1 MKKRNLLFVLSAF
14 VLIGGIAGCST
25 NEPSTSTSTSTSTVA
40 TKHAVVIPTSVAGA
54 YVTASH
60 NEAVA
65 GDSVKLTV
73 ALTDPTNYELKSV
86 KVGEQVL
93 KGTADANNANVFHYS
108 FVMGDAVANI
118 SVVTEKIVV
127 PVVEKHAVVVPT
139 SVAGAYVTASRSEAA
154 EGDEVGITVALTDPT
169 NYELKS
175 VKAGDKVLE
184 GKVDAN
190 NKYVF
195 HYSVVMGKAD
205 VNVSVVTEQIVA
217 PTKDHTISFEGK
229 DLAFAL
235 EMPQDANVGEHVS
248 FKVAARSGYEITS
261 VKVVKVSAPS
271 AEEGAEPVEE
281 EVTLTGNAVLGYS
294 FDMPDADVVIKAEAL
309 GAYFKVN
316 ADSEKTIFQ
325 AKGST
330 SSDSKL
336 SVSSFIYS
344 FIDSGNVESTLKPN
358 FFRAGS
364 EVTVVAKHN
373 AFAIANKF
381 FANGVELEKVA
392 SDTAVM
398 YKFTM
403 PATSVELSV
412 EAVDKTVNV
421 DITAAEHTTTSLYR
435 IKSDESHEET
445 TFGYPGETLYLDLT
459 INDADKDDYNL
470 TSSAISATMLKY
482 SNEKGLTTNSTDITV
497 NKQSGSSELK
507 ATYSFTV
514 SSYYVAAGPIK
525 ITTAEKYM
533 KKYLG
538 KPFIGK
544 WQGFEIYR
552 NAFQT
557 TPTTMEFKAD
567 GSVGGNAYNVSGSI
581 KSVDEEKGVITLENK
596 KVINYE
602 GNAAWCYWSSA
613 INDIYVFSKDIVD
626 NTKLTKYVRVD
637 GNNLIAL
644 IYETVSV
651 TENEHTVEKQ
661 VLRLGALVTSSTVV
675 LNIDVEMISGT
686 NIQESG
692 SKFLVKK
699 NDATILAVGLGDEYG
714 TYKNGDSTLVLD
726 GAGKATLD
734 GVEGTYA
741 VDSANKNKVTVTIA
755 EVEHVYTIDKSAKT
769 FTDYVEALKSLYSSF
784 VSTKNNNTLVL
795 NEDGS
800 GKYNSEDIRNFEY
813 DEANKN
819 VSFETGS
826 FVFDLTWDPVNGTLK
841 GTFEDIDGSYDIEF
855 TIVVEEGPF
864 YLGTFSFT
872 LERETDKR
880 TTDATVTITE
890 TKITLVFTSF
900 SNDGTKSTYNYDIDL
915 DSVTDKQINSDD
927 SKNLFIKITL
937 DSANKK
943 ITSLT
948 TYKGEFEQF
957 LSAKGTEF
965 VKQA

>member
-1 MKKRNLLFVLSAF
+1 MKKSNLLFVLSAF

-60 NEAVA
+60 SEAVA

-108 FVMGDAVANI
+108 FVMGDAVANV
-118 SVVTEKIVV
+118 SVVTEKIVAQ
-127 PVVEKHAVVVPT
+127 VVEKHAVVVPT
-139 SVAGAYVTASRSEAA
+139 AVAGAYVTASRSEAA
-154 EGDEVGITVALTDPT
+154 VGDEVDITVALTDPT

-261 VKVVKVSAPS
+261 VKVVKVSSAS

-344 FIDSGNVESTLKPN
+344 FIDSGNLESTLKPN

-552 NAFQT
+552 

-626 NTKLTKYVRVD
+626 NTKLTKYVRAD

-651 TENEHTVEKQ
+651 TENEQTVEKQ

-734 GVEGTYA
+734 GVEGTYI

-755 EVEHVYTIDKSAKT
+755 EVVHVYTIDKSAKT

-784 VSTKNNNTLVL
+784 VSTKFNNKLVL
-795 NEDGS
+795 NEDGT
-800 GKYNSEDIRNFEY
+800 GTYNESAINFTFVEST
-813 DEANKN
+813 NKVTFSIN
-819 VSFETGS
+819 GVS
-826 FVFDLTWDPVNGTLK
+826 FDLTWDATAGTLV
-841 GTFEDIDGSYDIEF
+841 GTYDDGDNHDITF
-855 TIVVEEGPF
+855 NIVVEEGPF

-872 LERETDKR
+872 LENVTSGR
-880 TTDATVTITE
+880 TTDATITITE

-900 SNDGTKSTYNYDIDL
+900 SGDGTKSTYDYDIDSS
-915 DSVTDKQINSDD
+915 SVNDKQINSDD

-937 DSANKK
+937 DSKNKK

-948 TYKGEFEQF
+948 TYKGEDEQF
-957 LSAKGTEF
+957 FSARGTEF

>member
-1 MKKRNLLFVLSAF
+1 MKKSNLLFVLSAF

-25 NEPSTSTSTSTSTVA
+25 NEPSKSTSTSTSTVA

-60 NEAVA
+60 SEAIA

-86 KVGEQVL
+86 KVGEQLL

-108 FVMGDAVANI
+108 FVMGDADANV

-127 PVVEKHAVVVPT
+127 PVVEKHAVVVPD

-154 EGDEVGITVALTDPT
+154 EGDEVDITVALTDPT

-175 VKAGDKVLE
+175 VKVGDKVLE
-184 GKVDAN
+184 GKVDVN

-205 VNVSVVTEQIVA
+205 VNVSVVTEQIVV

-261 VKVVKVSAPS
+261 VKVVKVSAAS
-271 AEEGAEPVEE
+271 AAEEGAEPVEE

-412 EAVDKTVNV
+412 EVVDKTVDI

-435 IKSDESHEET
+435 IKSDKSHEET

-482 SNEKGLTTNSTDITV
+482 SNEKGLTTSSTNITV

-795 NEDGS
+795 NENGS

-813 DEANKN
+813 DEASKN
-819 VSFETGS
+819 VSFETSS

-864 YLGTFSFT
+864 YLGKFSFS
-872 LERETDKR
+872 LMNPSGY
-880 TTDATVTITE
+880 TTDAVLTITE
-890 TKITLVFTSF
+890 NSIDVTFSSF
-900 SNDGTKSTYNYDIDL
+900 SGDGTKTSY
-915 DSVTDKQINSDD
+915 SVTEDVTFQEKRIFGESTKYIEVTINPTT
-927 SKNLFIKITL
+927 KTVTKVEIFANGEA
-937 DSANKK
+937 DSAQYESKG
-943 ITSLT
+943 SLT
-948 TYKGEFEQF
+948 
-957 LSAKGTEF
+957 
-965 VKQA
+965 KQA

>member
-1 MKKRNLLFVLSAF
+1 MKKSNLLFVLSAF
-14 VLIGGIAGCST
+14 ALVGGMTGCSPT
-25 NEPSTSTSTSTSTVA
+25 KPSTSTSTSTSTVA

-54 YVTASH
+54 YVTASRS
-60 NEAVA
+60 EAVA
-65 GDSVKLTV
+65 GDDVDVTV

-86 KVGEQVL
+86 KVGSQVL
-93 KGTADANNANVFHYS
+93 EGKVDANNKHVFHYS
-108 FVMGDAVANI
+108 FKMGDADANV
-118 SVVTEKIVV
+118 SVVTEKIVA

-154 EGDEVGITVALTDPT
+154 EGDEVDITVALTDPT

-175 VKAGDKVLE
+175 VKVGDKVLE

-205 VNVSVVTEQIVA
+205 VNVSVVTEQIVV

-261 VKVVKVSAPS
+261 VKVVKVSAAS
-271 AEEGAEPVEE
+271 AAEEGSEPVEE

-344 FIDSGNVESTLKPN
+344 FIDSGNLESTLKPN

-412 EAVDKTVNV
+412 EAVDKTVDI

-435 IKSDESHEET
+435 IKSDKSHEET

-459 INDADKDDYNL
+459 INDANKDDYNL

-482 SNEKGLTTNSTDITV
+482 SNEKGLATSSTDITV

-514 SSYYVAAGPIK
+514 SSYSVAAGPIK

-538 KPFIGK
+538 KPFIGQ
-544 WQGFEIYR
+544 WHGFEIYR
-552 NAFQT
+552 KAFQT

-651 TENEHTVEKQ
+651 TENEQTVEKQ

-675 LNIDVEMISGT
+675 LNIDVEMISGS

-699 NDATILAVGLGDEYG
+699 NDATILAVGIGDEYG

-734 GVEGTYA
+734 GVEGTYI
-741 VDSANKNKVTVTIA
+741 VDSSNKNKVTVTVNEA
-755 EVEHVYTIDKSAKT
+755 EHVYTIDKSAKT
-769 FTDYVEALKSLYSSF
+769 FADYVPELKSLYTSF
-784 VSTKNNNTLVL
+784 KSTPYNNTLTL
-795 NEDGS
+795 NEDGT
-800 GKYNSEDIRNFEY
+800 GKYNDSDITFTFV
-813 DEANKN
+813 EA
-819 VSFETGS
+819 TGKVTFS
-826 FVFDLTWDPVNGTLK
+826 VNDLDFDLTWDAVNGTLI
-841 GTFEDIDGSYDIEF
+841 GTFNDVEVGTKNITFNIAVPFYIGTFTGKVFHDTDTNLTSQCTLIVNSDKTGSYVHNGETRTF
-855 TIVVEEGPF
+855 TFDTI
-864 YLGTFSFT
+864 S
-872 LERETDKR
+872 TDSSGNIKIM
-880 TTDATVTITE
+880 TTDADGRELTITCKE
-890 TKITLVFTSF
+890 
-900 SNDGTKSTYNYDIDL
+900 
-915 DSVTDKQINSDD
+915 
-927 SKNLFIKITL
+927 SKNQVDFDYTTSKNAYHYYTGTL
-937 DSANKK
+937 
-943 ITSLT
+943 T
-948 TYKGEFEQF
+948 
-957 LSAKGTEF
+957 
-965 VKQA
+965 KQA

>member
-1 MKKRNLLFVLSAF
+1 MKKSNLLFVLSAF
-14 VLIGGIAGCST
+14 MLVGGIAGCST
-25 NEPSTSTSTSTSTVA
+25 NESSPSTSTSTSTVA

-60 NEAVA
+60 SEAVA
-65 GDSVKLTV
+65 GDSVELTV

-86 KVGEQVL
+86 KVGEQLL

-108 FVMGDAVANI
+108 FVMGDADANV

-154 EGDEVGITVALTDPT
+154 EGDEVDITVALTDPT

-175 VKAGDKVLE
+175 VKVGDKVLE

-205 VNVSVVTEQIVA
+205 VNVAVVTEQIVA

-261 VKVVKVSAPS
+261 VKVVKVSAAS
-271 AEEGAEPVEE
+271 AAEEGAEPVEE

-412 EAVDKTVNV
+412 EVVDKTVDI

-435 IKSDESHEET
+435 IKSDKSHEET

-482 SNEKGLTTNSTDITV
+482 SNEKGLTTSSTNITV

-613 INDIYVFSKDIVD
+613 ISDIYVFSKDIVD

-795 NEDGS
+795 NENGS

-813 DEANKN
+813 DEASKN
-819 VSFETGS
+819 VSFETSS

-864 YLGTFSFT
+864 YLGKFSFS
-872 LERETDKR
+872 LMNPSGY
-880 TTDATVTITE
+880 TTDAVLTITE
-890 TKITLVFTSF
+890 NSIDVTFSSF
-900 SNDGTKSTYNYDIDL
+900 SGDGTKTSY
-915 DSVTDKQINSDD
+915 SVTEDVTFQEKRIFGESTKYIEVTINPTT
-927 SKNLFIKITL
+927 KTVTKVEIFANGEA
-937 DSANKK
+937 DSAQYESKG
-943 ITSLT
+943 SLT
-948 TYKGEFEQF
+948 
-957 LSAKGTEF
+957 
-965 VKQA
+965 KQA

>member
-1 MKKRNLLFVLSAF
+1 MKKSNLLFVLSAF
-14 VLIGGIAGCST
+14 VLLGGIAGCST

-60 NEAVA
+60 SEAVA

-86 KVGEQVL
+86 KVGEQLL

-108 FVMGDAVANI
+108 FVMGDADANV
-118 SVVTEKIVV
+118 SVVTEKIVA

-154 EGDEVGITVALTDPT
+154 EGDEVDITVALTDPT

-175 VKAGDKVLE
+175 VKVGDKVLE

-261 VKVVKVSAPS
+261 VKVVKVSAAS
-271 AEEGAEPVEE
+271 AAEEGAEPVEE

-344 FIDSGNVESTLKPN
+344 FIDSGNLESTLKPN

-435 IKSDESHEET
+435 IKSDKSHEET

-538 KPFIGK
+538 KPFIGQ

-552 NAFQT
+552 KAFQT

-626 NTKLTKYVRVD
+626 NEKLTKYVRVD

-651 TENEHTVEKQ
+651 TENEQTVEKQ

-675 LNIDVEMISGT
+675 LNIDVEMISGS

-699 NDATILAVGLGDEYG
+699 NAATILAVGLGDEYG

-734 GVEGTYA
+734 GVEGTYI

-755 EVEHVYTIDKSAKT
+755 EVVHVYTIDKSAKT

-784 VSTKNNNTLVL
+784 VSTKFNNKLVL
-795 NEDGS
+795 NEDGT
-800 GKYNSEDIRNFEY
+800 GTYNGSAINFTFVEST
-813 DEANKN
+813 NKVTFSIN
-819 VSFETGS
+819 GVS
-826 FVFDLTWDPVNGTLK
+826 FDLTWDATAGTLI
-841 GTFEDIDGSYDIEF
+841 GTFNDGDNNDITF
-855 TIVVEEGPF
+855 NIVVEEGPF
-864 YLGTFSFT
+864 YLGKFSFS
-872 LERETDKR
+872 LMNPSGY
-880 TTDATVTITE
+880 TTDAVLTITE
-890 TKITLVFTSF
+890 NSIDVTFTSF
-900 SNDGTKSTYNYDIDL
+900 SGDGTKTSY
-915 DSVTDKQINSDD
+915 SVTEGVTFQEKRIFGEGTKYIEVTINPTTKTVTKVEIFADGEA
-927 SKNLFIKITL
+927 
-937 DSANKK
+937 DSAQYESKG
-943 ITSLT
+943 SLT
-948 TYKGEFEQF
+948 
-957 LSAKGTEF
+957 
-965 VKQA
+965 KQA

>member
-1 MKKRNLLFVLSAF
+1 MKKSNLLFVLSAF
-14 VLIGGIAGCST
+14 MLVGGIAGCST
-25 NEPSTSTSTSTSTVA
+25 NESSPSTSTSTSTVA

-54 YVTASH
+54 YVTASRS
-60 NEAVA
+60 EAVA

-86 KVGEQVL
+86 KVGEQLL

-108 FVMGDAVANI
+108 FVMGDADANV
-118 SVVTEKIVV
+118 SVVTEKIVA
-127 PVVEKHAVVVPT
+127 PVVEKHAVVVPD

-154 EGDEVGITVALTDPT
+154 EGDEVDITVALTDPT

-175 VKAGDKVLE
+175 VKVGDKVLE
-184 GKVDAN
+184 GKVDVN

-205 VNVSVVTEQIVA
+205 VNVSVVTEQIVV

-261 VKVVKVSAPS
+261 VKVVKVSAAS
-271 AEEGAEPVEE
+271 AAEEGAEPVEE

-381 FANGVELEKVA
+381 FANGVELEKIA

-412 EAVDKTVNV
+412 EAVDKTVDI

-435 IKSDESHEET
+435 IKSDKSHEET

-482 SNEKGLTTNSTDITV
+482 SNEKGLTTTSTNITV

-734 GVEGTYA
+734 GVEGTYI
-741 VDSANKNKVTVTIA
+741 VDSSNKNKVTVTVN
-755 EVEHVYTIDKSAKT
+755 ETEHVYTIDKSAKT

-813 DEANKN
+813 DEASKN
-819 VSFETGS
+819 VSFETSS

-864 YLGTFSFT
+864 YLGKFSFS
-872 LERETDKR
+872 LMNPSGYK
-880 TTDATVTITE
+880 TDAVLTITE
-890 TKITLVFTSF
+890 NSIDVTFTSF
-900 SNDGTKSTYNYDIDL
+900 SGDGTKTSY
-915 DSVTDKQINSDD
+915 SVTEDVTFQEKRIFGESTKYIEVTINPTT
-927 SKNLFIKITL
+927 KTVTKVEIFANGEA
-937 DSANKK
+937 DSAQYESDG
-943 ITSLT
+943 SLT
-948 TYKGEFEQF
+948 
-957 LSAKGTEF
+957 
-965 VKQA
+965 KQA